1 MMGYNLLFAYKF
13 VYCRAYS
20 TIILTSNILSIV
32 LYNCINIIIFVE
44 CSRQNLYILKYKNS
58 IKILCGEK
66 MIKRELYLNQIER
79 MIDKEPVKIITGVR
93 RSGKT
98 YLLKSIQ
105 EELENRGIKKENIFL
120 ISFESMKYNKIEN
133 FKQLDECIMKL
144 TENTKGKVYLL
155 FDEIQNVENW
165 EKSINACRVDLDCDI
180 YITGSNSELLSG
192 EMATLIS
199 GRYYQ
204 INIYPF
210 SFAEFIQYKK
220 EIEKTDTSDLEEL
233 FKEYVEYGGMPP
245 IQQVAAQDKY
255 SYLSDIYNT
264 ILLKD
269 IVTRHNIRNTD
280 MLNRILDYVIMNLGK
295 KFSAGN
301 IANYIKHERRKISKD
316 TILDY
321 LLYSKNACFI
331 HQAQRKDIKGKKVL
345 KHNEKYFLV
354 DHGFYQAKYG
364 EIENMGSILENIVY
378 IELLRRGY
386 DVKIGM
392 INEKEIDFVCTR
404 DKEKIYIQVTYQLE
418 SDKTIEREFSGL
430 AKINDNFDKYVLSMD
445 KMDFS
450 GSGLKHRNI
459 IDFLTSDYI

>member
-1 MMGYNLLFAYKF
+1 
-13 VYCRAYS
+13 
-20 TIILTSNILSIV
+20 
-32 LYNCINIIIFVE
+32 
-44 CSRQNLYILKYKNS
+44 
-58 IKILCGEK
+58 

-79 MIDKEPVKIITGVR
+79 LIDKEPIKIITGVR

-105 EELENRGIKKENIFL
+105 KELKSRGIKEENIFM

-133 FKQLDECIMKL
+133 FKQLDECIINL
-144 TENTKGKVYLL
+144 TENITGKVYLL

-165 EKSINACRVDLDCDI
+165 EKSINAYRVDFDCDI
-180 YITGSNSELLSG
+180 YITGSNSEMLSG

-204 INIYPF
+204 IKIYPF

-220 EIEKTDTSDLEEL
+220 EIENKDTSDLDVL

-245 IQQVAAQDKY
+245 IQQVATQDKY

-269 IVTRHNIRNTD
+269 IIARHNIRNTN
-280 MLNRILDYVIMNLGK
+280 MLNRILDYVIMNIGK
-295 KFSAGN
+295 NFSAGN
-301 IANYIKHERRKISKD
+301 IAKYMKHERRNISKD

-331 HQAQRKDIKGKKVL
+331 LPARREDIKGKKVL
-345 KHNEKYFLV
+345 QHNEKYFLV

-364 EIENMGSILENIVY
+364 EIENIGSILENIVY

-386 DVKIGM
+386 DVKIGI
-392 INEKEIDFVCTR
+392 INEKEIDFVCHK

-418 SDKTIEREFSGL
+418 NDETIEREFSGL

-445 KMDFS
+445 KLDFS
-450 GSGLKHRNI
+450 GNGLKHRNI
-459 IDFLTSDYI
+459 IDFLISDYI

>member
-1 MMGYNLLFAYKF
+1 
-13 VYCRAYS
+13 
-20 TIILTSNILSIV
+20 
-32 LYNCINIIIFVE
+32 
-44 CSRQNLYILKYKNS
+44 
-58 IKILCGEK
+58 

-105 EELENRGIKKENIFL
+105 EELENRGIKKENLFL

-133 FKQLDECIMKL
+133 FKQLDECIMNL

-295 KFSAGN
+295 NFSAGN
-301 IANYIKHERRKISKD
+301 IAKYIKRERRKISKD

-331 HQAQRKDIKGKKVL
+331 HQAPREDIKGKKVL
-345 KHNEKYFLV
+345 QHNEKYFLV

-364 EIENMGSILENIVY
+364 EIENIGSILENIVY

-418 SDKTIEREFSGL
+418 NDNTIEREFSGL
-430 AKINDNFDKYVLSMD
+430 TKINDNFDKYVLSMD

>member
-1 MMGYNLLFAYKF
+1 M
-13 VYCRAYS
+13 V
-20 TIILTSNILSIV
+20 
-32 LYNCINIIIFVE
+32 
-44 CSRQNLYILKYKNS
+44 
-58 IKILCGEK
+58 LCGEK
-66 MIKRELYLNQIER
+66 MIKRELYLNQIKR
-79 MIDKEPVKIITGVR
+79 LIDKEPIKIITGVR

-98 YLLKSIQ
+98 YLLKSIHD
-105 EELENRGIKKENIFL
+105 ELENRGIKKENIFL

-133 FKQLDECIMKL
+133 FKQLDECIINL
-144 TENTKGKVYLL
+144 TKNAKGKVYLL

-220 EIEKTDTSDLEEL
+220 EIEKIDTTDLEKL

-245 IQQVAAQDKY
+245 IQQVAVQDKY
-255 SYLSDIYNT
+255 SYLGDIYNT

-269 IVTRHNIRNTD
+269 IVTRHNIRNSD

-295 KFSAGN
+295 NFSAGN
-301 IANYIKHERRKISKD
+301 IVKYMKHERRKISKD

-331 HQAQRKDIKGKKVL
+331 HKVPRENIKGKKVL
-345 KHNEKYFLV
+345 QHNEKYFLV

-364 EIENMGSILENIVY
+364 EIENIGSILENIVY

-404 DKEKIYIQVTYQLE
+404 DKEKLYIQVTYQLE
-418 SDKTIEREFSGL
+418 NDNTIEREFSGL

-445 KMDFS
+445 KIDFS

>member
-1 MMGYNLLFAYKF
+1 
-13 VYCRAYS
+13 
-20 TIILTSNILSIV
+20 
-32 LYNCINIIIFVE
+32 
-44 CSRQNLYILKYKNS
+44 
-58 IKILCGEK
+58 
-66 MIKRELYLNQIER
+66 MIKRELYLNQIR
-79 MIDKEPVKIITGVR
+79 RLIDKDPIKIITGVR

-98 YLLKSIQ
+98 YLLKSTQ
-105 EELENRGIKKENIFL
+105 EELKNRGISAENIFL

-133 FKQLDECIMKL
+133 FKQLDEYIIDL
-144 TENTKGKVYLL
+144 TKNVKGKIYLL

-165 EKSINACRVDLDCDI
+165 EKSINAYRVDLDCDI

-210 SFAEFIQYKK
+210 SFVEFLQYKN
-220 EIEKTDTSDLEEL
+220 EMEKTEDYNLEDA
-233 FKEYVEYGGMPP
+233 FKEYIEYGGMPP
-245 IQQVAAQDKY
+245 IQQVAAEDKY
-255 SYLSDIYNT
+255 SYLGDIYNT

-280 MLNRILDYVIMNLGK
+280 MLNRILNYVIMNIGK
-295 KFSAGN
+295 NFSATN
-301 IANYIKHERRKISKD
+301 IAKYMKHEKRRISKD

-331 HQAQRKDIKGKKVL
+331 HQAPREDIKGKKVL

-364 EIENMGSILENIVY
+364 DIENIGSVLENIVY

-386 DVKIGM
+386 DVKIGI
-392 INEKEIDFVCTR
+392 INDKEIDFICKK
-404 DKEKIYIQVTYQLE
+404 DKEKIYIQVTYLLKGDE
-418 SDKTIEREFSGL
+418 TIEREFSGL
-430 AKINDNFDKYVLSMD
+430 SQINDNFDKYVLSMD
-445 KMDFS
+445 KLDFS
-450 GSGLKHRNI
+450 RNGIKHRNI
-459 IDFLTSDYI
+459 IDFLTSDYV

>member
-1 MMGYNLLFAYKF
+1 M
-13 VYCRAYS
+13 V
-20 TIILTSNILSIV
+20 
-32 LYNCINIIIFVE
+32 
-44 CSRQNLYILKYKNS
+44 
-58 IKILCGEK
+58 LCGEK
-66 MIKRELYLNQIER
+66 MIKRELYLNQIKR
-79 MIDKEPVKIITGVR
+79 MIDKEPIKIITGVR

-98 YLLKSIQ
+98 YLLKSIHD
-105 EELENRGIKKENIFL
+105 ELENRGIKKENIFL

-133 FKQLDECIMKL
+133 FKQLDECIINL
-144 TENTKGKVYLL
+144 TKNAKGKVYLL

-220 EIEKTDTSDLEEL
+220 EIEKIDTTDLEKL

-245 IQQVAAQDKY
+245 IQQVAVQDKY
-255 SYLSDIYNT
+255 SYLGDIYNT

-269 IVTRHNIRNTD
+269 IVTRHNIRNSD

-295 KFSAGN
+295 NFSAGN
-301 IANYIKHERRKISKD
+301 IVKYMKHERRKISKD

-331 HQAQRKDIKGKKVL
+331 HKVPRENIKGKKVL
-345 KHNEKYFLV
+345 QHNEKYFLV

-364 EIENMGSILENIVY
+364 EIENIGPILENIVY

-404 DKEKIYIQVTYQLE
+404 DKEKLYIQVTYQLE
-418 SDKTIEREFSGL
+418 NDNTIEREFSGL

-445 KMDFS
+445 KIDFS

>member
-1 MMGYNLLFAYKF
+1 
-13 VYCRAYS
+13 
-20 TIILTSNILSIV
+20 
-32 LYNCINIIIFVE
+32 
-44 CSRQNLYILKYKNS
+44 
-58 IKILCGEK
+58 

-79 MIDKEPVKIITGVR
+79 LIDKEPIKIITGVR

-105 EELENRGIKKENIFL
+105 KELKNRGIKEENIFM

-133 FKQLDECIMKL
+133 FKQLDECIINL
-144 TENTKGKVYLL
+144 TENITGKVYLL

-165 EKSINACRVDLDCDI
+165 EKSINAYRVDFDCDI
-180 YITGSNSELLSG
+180 YITGSNSEMLSG

-204 INIYPF
+204 IKIYPF

-220 EIEKTDTSDLEEL
+220 EIENKDTSDLDVL

-245 IQQVAAQDKY
+245 IQQVATQDKY

-269 IVTRHNIRNTD
+269 IIARHNIRNTD
-280 MLNRILDYVIMNLGK
+280 MLNRILDYVIMNIGK
-295 KFSAGN
+295 NFSAGN
-301 IANYIKHERRKISKD
+301 IAKYMKHERRNISKD

-331 HQAQRKDIKGKKVL
+331 LPARREDIKGKKVL
-345 KHNEKYFLV
+345 QHNKKYFLV

-364 EIENMGSILENIVY
+364 EIENIGSVLENIIY

-386 DVKIGM
+386 DVKIGI
-392 INEKEIDFVCTR
+392 INEKEIDFVCHKN
-404 DKEKIYIQVTYQLE
+404 KEKIYIQVTYQLE
-418 SDKTIEREFSGL
+418 NDETIEREFSGL

-445 KMDFS
+445 KLDFS
-450 GSGLKHRNI
+450 GNGLKHRNI
-459 IDFLTSDYI
+459 IDFLISDYI

>member
-1 MMGYNLLFAYKF
+1 
-13 VYCRAYS
+13 
-20 TIILTSNILSIV
+20 
-32 LYNCINIIIFVE
+32 
-44 CSRQNLYILKYKNS
+44 
-58 IKILCGEK
+58 

-79 MIDKEPVKIITGVR
+79 LIDKEPIKIITGVR

-105 EELENRGIKKENIFL
+105 KELKSRGIKEENIFM

-133 FKQLDECIMKL
+133 FKQLDECIINL
-144 TENTKGKVYLL
+144 TENITGKVYLL

-165 EKSINACRVDLDCDI
+165 EKSINAYRVDFDCDI
-180 YITGSNSELLSG
+180 YITGSNSEMLSG

-204 INIYPF
+204 IKIYPF

-220 EIEKTDTSDLEEL
+220 EIENKDTSDLDVL

-245 IQQVAAQDKY
+245 IQQVATQDKY

-269 IVTRHNIRNTD
+269 IIARHNIRNTD
-280 MLNRILDYVIMNLGK
+280 MLNRILDYVIMNIGK
-295 KFSAGN
+295 NFSAGN
-301 IANYIKHERRKISKD
+301 IAKYMKHERRNISKD

-331 HQAQRKDIKGKKVL
+331 LPARREDIKGKKVL
-345 KHNEKYFLV
+345 QHNEKYFLV

-364 EIENMGSILENIVY
+364 EIENIGSVLENIVY

-386 DVKIGM
+386 DVKIGI
-392 INEKEIDFVCTR
+392 INEKEIDFVCHK

-418 SDKTIEREFSGL
+418 NDETIEREFSGL

-445 KMDFS
+445 KLDFS
-450 GSGLKHRNI
+450 GNGLKHRNI
-459 IDFLTSDYI
+459 IDFLISDYI

>member
-1 MMGYNLLFAYKF
+1 
-13 VYCRAYS
+13 
-20 TIILTSNILSIV
+20 
-32 LYNCINIIIFVE
+32 
-44 CSRQNLYILKYKNS
+44 
-58 IKILCGEK
+58 

-79 MIDKEPVKIITGVR
+79 LIDKEPIKIITGVR

-105 EELENRGIKKENIFL
+105 EELESRGVKEENIFM
-120 ISFESMKYNKIEN
+120 ISFESMKYNRIEN
-133 FKQLDECIMKL
+133 FKQLDECIINL

-165 EKSINACRVDLDCDI
+165 EKSINACRVDLNCDI

-220 EIEKTDTSDLEEL
+220 EMEKIDTSDLEEL

-245 IQQVAAQDKY
+245 IQQVATQDKY

-280 MLNRILDYVIMNLGK
+280 MLNRILDYVIMNFGK
-295 KFSAGN
+295 NFSAGN
-301 IANYIKHERRKISKD
+301 IVKYMKHERRKISKD

-331 HQAQRKDIKGKKVL
+331 HQARREDLKGKKVL
-345 KHNEKYFLV
+345 QHNEKYFLV

-364 EIENMGSILENIVY
+364 EIENMGSLLENIVY

-392 INEKEIDFVCTR
+392 INDKEIDFVCTR
-404 DKEKIYIQVTYQLE
+404 DKEKIYIQITYQLE
-418 SDKTIEREFSGL
+418 SDNTIEREFSGL

-450 GSGLKHRNI
+450 SNGLKHRNI
-459 IDFLTSDYI
+459 IDFLISDYI

>member
-1 MMGYNLLFAYKF
+1 M
-13 VYCRAYS
+13 V
-20 TIILTSNILSIV
+20 
-32 LYNCINIIIFVE
+32 
-44 CSRQNLYILKYKNS
+44 
-58 IKILCGEK
+58 LCGEK
-66 MIKRELYLNQIER
+66 MIKRELYLNQIKR
-79 MIDKEPVKIITGVR
+79 LIDKEPIKIITGVR

-98 YLLKSIQ
+98 YLLKSIHD
-105 EELENRGIKKENIFL
+105 ELENRGIKKENIFL

-133 FKQLDECIMKL
+133 FKQLDECIINL
-144 TENTKGKVYLL
+144 TKNAKGKVYLL

-220 EIEKTDTSDLEEL
+220 EIEKIDTTDLEKL

-245 IQQVAAQDKY
+245 IQQVAVQDKY
-255 SYLSDIYNT
+255 SYLGDIYNT

-269 IVTRHNIRNTD
+269 IVTRHNIRNSD

-295 KFSAGN
+295 NFSAGN
-301 IANYIKHERRKISKD
+301 IVKYMKHERRKISKD

-331 HQAQRKDIKGKKVL
+331 HQVPREDIKGKKVL
-345 KHNEKYFLV
+345 QHNEKYFLV

-364 EIENMGSILENIVY
+364 EIENIGSILENIVY

-386 DVKIGM
+386 DIKIGM

-404 DKEKIYIQVTYQLE
+404 DKEKLYIQVTYQLE
-418 SDKTIEREFSGL
+418 NDNTIEREFSGL

-445 KMDFS
+445 KIDFS

>member
-1 MMGYNLLFAYKF
+1 M
-13 VYCRAYS
+13 CWDS
-20 TIILTSNILSIV
+20 
-32 LYNCINIIIFVE
+32 
-44 CSRQNLYILKYKNS
+44 
-58 IKILCGEK
+58 
-66 MIKRELYLNQIER
+66 MIKRKIYLNRIER
-79 MIDKEPVKIITGVR
+79 LIDKEPIKIITGVR

-105 EELENRGIKKENIFL
+105 EELKMRGVNDENIFL
-120 ISFESMKYNKIEN
+120 ISFESMKYNKIET
-133 FKQLDECIMKL
+133 FTELDECIISL
-144 TENTKGKVYLL
+144 TKGTEGKIYLL
-155 FDEIQNVENW
+155 FDEIQNVKNW

-204 INIYPF
+204 ISIYPF
-210 SFAEFIQYKK
+210 SFTEFIQYKR
-220 EIEKTDTSDLEEL
+220 EIEKTDTDDLDEL

-245 IQQVAAQDKY
+245 IQQVATQDKY
-255 SYLSDIYNT
+255 SYLSDIYDT

-269 IVTRHNIRNTD
+269 IVTRHNIRNTG
-280 MLNRILDYVIMNLGK
+280 MLNRILDYVILNLGK
-295 KFSAGN
+295 NFSATN
-301 IANYIKHERRKISKD
+301 IAKYMKHERRKISKD

-331 HQAQRKDIKGKKVL
+331 HQVQREDIKGKKVL
-345 KHNEKYFLV
+345 QHNEKYFLV
-354 DHGFYQAKYG
+354 DHGFYQSKYG
-364 EIENMGSILENIVY
+364 DIENMGSILENIVY

-392 INEKEIDFVCTR
+392 INEKEIDFVCTK

-418 SDKTIEREFSGL
+418 SDETIEREFSGL

-445 KMDFS
+445 KLDFS

>member
-1 MMGYNLLFAYKF
+1 M
-13 VYCRAYS
+13 V
-20 TIILTSNILSIV
+20 
-32 LYNCINIIIFVE
+32 
-44 CSRQNLYILKYKNS
+44 
-58 IKILCGEK
+58 LCGEK
-66 MIKRELYLNQIER
+66 MIKRELYLNQIKR
-79 MIDKEPVKIITGVR
+79 MIDKEPIKIITGVR

-98 YLLKSIQ
+98 YLLKSIHD
-105 EELENRGIKKENIFL
+105 ELENREIKKENIFL

-133 FKQLDECIMKL
+133 FKQLDECIINL
-144 TENTKGKVYLL
+144 TKNAKGKVYLL

-220 EIEKTDTSDLEEL
+220 EIEKIDTTDLEKL

-245 IQQVAAQDKY
+245 IQQVAVQDKY
-255 SYLSDIYNT
+255 SYLGDIYNT

-269 IVTRHNIRNTD
+269 IVTRHNIRNSD

-295 KFSAGN
+295 NFSAGN
-301 IANYIKHERRKISKD
+301 IVKYMKHERRKISKD

-331 HQAQRKDIKGKKVL
+331 HKVPRENIKGKKVL
-345 KHNEKYFLV
+345 QHNEKYFLV

-364 EIENMGSILENIVY
+364 EIENIGSILENIVY

-404 DKEKIYIQVTYQLE
+404 DKEKLYIQVTYQLE
-418 SDKTIEREFSGL
+418 NDNTIEREFSGL

-445 KMDFS
+445 KIDFS

>member
-1 MMGYNLLFAYKF
+1 M
-13 VYCRAYS
+13 V
-20 TIILTSNILSIV
+20 
-32 LYNCINIIIFVE
+32 
-44 CSRQNLYILKYKNS
+44 
-58 IKILCGEK
+58 LCGEK
-66 MIKRELYLNQIER
+66 MIKRELYLNQIKR
-79 MIDKEPVKIITGVR
+79 MIDKEPIKIITGVR

-98 YLLKSIQ
+98 YLLKSIHD
-105 EELENRGIKKENIFL
+105 ELENRGIKKENIFL

-133 FKQLDECIMKL
+133 FKQLDECIINL
-144 TENTKGKVYLL
+144 TKNAKGKVYLL

-220 EIEKTDTSDLEEL
+220 EIEKIDTTDLEKL

-245 IQQVAAQDKY
+245 IQQVAVQDKY
-255 SYLSDIYNT
+255 SYLGDIYNT

-269 IVTRHNIRNTD
+269 IVTRHNIRNSD

-295 KFSAGN
+295 NFSAGN
-301 IANYIKHERRKISKD
+301 IVKYMKHERRKISKD

-331 HQAQRKDIKGKKVL
+331 HKVPRENIKGKKVL
-345 KHNEKYFLV
+345 QHNEKYFLV

-364 EIENMGSILENIVY
+364 EIENIGSILENIVY

-404 DKEKIYIQVTYQLE
+404 DKEKLYIQVTYQLE
-418 SDKTIEREFSGL
+418 NDNTIEREFSGL

-445 KMDFS
+445 KIDFS

>member
-1 MMGYNLLFAYKF
+1 
-13 VYCRAYS
+13 
-20 TIILTSNILSIV
+20 
-32 LYNCINIIIFVE
+32 
-44 CSRQNLYILKYKNS
+44 
-58 IKILCGEK
+58 

-79 MIDKEPVKIITGVR
+79 LIDKEPIKIITGVR

-105 EELENRGIKKENIFL
+105 KELKSRGIKEENIFM

-133 FKQLDECIMKL
+133 YKQLDECIINL
-144 TENTKGKVYLL
+144 TENITGKVYLL
-155 FDEIQNVENW
+155 FDEIQNVKNW
-165 EKSINACRVDLDCDI
+165 EKSINAYRVDFDCDI
-180 YITGSNSELLSG
+180 YITGSNSEMLSG

-204 INIYPF
+204 IKIYPF

-220 EIEKTDTSDLEEL
+220 EIENKDTIDLDVL

-245 IQQVAAQDKY
+245 IQQVATQDKY

-269 IVTRHNIRNTD
+269 IIARHNIRNTD
-280 MLNRILDYVIMNLGK
+280 MLNRILDYVIMNIGK
-295 KFSAGN
+295 NFSAGN
-301 IANYIKHERRKISKD
+301 IAKYMKHERRNISKD

-331 HQAQRKDIKGKKVL
+331 LPARREDIKGKKVL
-345 KHNEKYFLV
+345 QHNEKYFLV

-364 EIENMGSILENIVY
+364 EIENIESILENIVY

-386 DVKIGM
+386 DVKIGI
-392 INEKEIDFVCTR
+392 INEKEIDFVCHK

-418 SDKTIEREFSGL
+418 NDETIEREFSGL

-445 KMDFS
+445 KLDFS
-450 GSGLKHRNI
+450 GNGLKHRNI
-459 IDFLTSDYI
+459 IDFLISDYI